1 MFAVPI
7 WAHTYMTNV
16 SIEGEKLEEGKCI
29 VPPWSNENFPEKD
42 VTSKNML
49 CRSESPQLNG
59 GTFCDV
65 NAGSKF
71 VMHFHESGPT
81 DRAISDSHKGPCLA
95 YMAKAESNG
104 DGNVWF
110 KIYEDGYDASSD
122 TWCVDTLIKNDG
134 ALEVTIPADISPG
147 KYLLR
152 GEIIALH
159 EADRVYGEDKDAGA
173 EFFPSCAMINVV
185 GTGTANPGQYA
196 IPGIYDKND
205 PGIFFNLWDGD
216 TNYIIPGPAI
226 YTPGTAPAGS
236 VNTTKVGTGPVV
248 SSPVVAPS
256 LPVNSNSGG
265 KSKACLSKRHK
276 KCSSSSSSRKKKRS
290 RSKKHQR
297 T

>member
-1 MFAVPI
+1 MLAVPV

-16 SIEGEKLEEGKCI
+16 SINGEKLEENKCI
-29 VPPWSNENFPEKD
+29 VPPWENENFPEKD

-49 CRSESPQLNG
+49 CRSKDPQLNG

-65 NAGSKF
+65 QAGSKF

-81 DRAISDSHKGPCLA
+81 DRAISESHKGPCVA
-95 YMAKAESNG
+95 YMAKADSNG
-104 DGNVWF
+104 EGNVWF
-110 KIYEDGYDASSD
+110 KIYEDGYESSSD

-147 KYLLR
+147 NYLLR

-159 EADRVYGEDKDAGA
+159 EANRVYGEDEDAGA

-205 PGIFFNLWDGD
+205 PGIFYDLWGD
-216 TNYIIPGPAI
+216 EKDYKIPGPAL
-226 YTPGTAPAGS
+226 YVPGTAPSGS
-236 VNTTKVGTGPVV
+236 TNSTNTSTKPVV
-248 SSPVVAPS
+248 NAPVIPPS
-256 LPVNSNSGG
+256 LPVNSNTG
-265 KSKACLSKRHK
+265 SKAKSCVKKRHN
-276 KCSSSSSSRKKKRS
+276 KCSSSRKKKRS
-290 RSKKHQR
+290 RSKKQSR
-297 T
+297 A